1 MEVSTMQCR
10 LCKKVIYIKRNFRNL
25 MYTETPEI
33 CSHCFNKQMNY
44 FPYFVVPINQGLL
57 HIFELLSKDTNNP
70 GDYIYYL
77 RPYYQAYFK
86 LNMTIDAV
94 YIETLTTK
102 FIELFDLM
110 KIGHLIIFTNN
121 FKEE

>member
-1 MEVSTMQCR
+1 
-10 LCKKVIYIKRNFRNL
+10 

-102 FIELFDLM
+102 FIELFDQM